1 MRDFNRPQP
10 FNVDLNAH
18 EIADDNGPRFMPTPT
33 VPYVIPAPVLVEP
46 DTDLYPAQEHGV
58 LPVKVVRIRR

>member
-1 MRDFNRPQP
+1 MTNFNRPQP

-18 EIADDNGPRFMPTPT
+18 EIADDNGPRYIPVPD
-33 VPYVIPAPVLVEP
+33 VPYAIPEPVLVEA

-58 LPVKVVRIRR
+58 LPVKMVRIRR